1 MTADAAA
8 GRLAALLDAAAALS
22 ARLSALTPPHP
33 SPLPAGAATPATDA
47 TSNRLLLVALS
58 AAPSSRLLLTH
69 PDYYA
74 WPLEARRAHL
84 GAPAVSALCKTIL
97 LVNTRWKRQDGAP
110 EARNPQHLMVVVPY
124 GRKLATQAVLR
135 WSKARAP
142 PGVSGKH
149 FNWRLGDGE
158 AVTGYAYNAV
168 TPLGAATPVPVVVDA
183 SLVAGHGGRVMY
195 LGGGGCSSSGRCG
208 WTSLWRGRGG
218 WSQTFPSRAPQTRSR
233 RRGWHR

>member
-1 MTADAAA
+1 MTADSAA
-8 GRLAALLDAAAALS
+8 GRLTTLLDAAAALS
-22 ARLSALTPPHP
+22 ARLSALTPPRPPPPH
-33 SPLPAGAATPATDA
+33 PAGAATPATDA
-47 TSNRLLLVALS
+47 TSNRLLLLAMS

-84 GAPAVSALCKTIL
+84 GASAVSALCKTIL
-97 LVNTRWKRQDGAP
+97 LVNTRWKQGGGPD
-110 EARNPQHLMVVVPY
+110 ARNPQHLMVVVPY

-183 SLVAGHGGRVMY
+183 SLVAAHGGGVMY
-195 LGGGGCSSSGRCG
+195 LGGGGVLVKWQVRVDEFVA
-208 WTSLWRGRGG
+208 WAGG
-218 WSQTFPSRAPQTRSR
+218 VVADFSVEGAPDEE
-233 RRGWHR
+233 